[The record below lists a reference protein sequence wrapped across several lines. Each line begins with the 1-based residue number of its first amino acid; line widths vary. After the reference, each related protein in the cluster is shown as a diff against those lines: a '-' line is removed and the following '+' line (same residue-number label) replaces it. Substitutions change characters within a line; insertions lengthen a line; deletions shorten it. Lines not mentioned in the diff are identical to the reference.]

1 MQTTTT
7 KTRWDL
13 TRRICLVV
21 SILVFTWVYQGTAVY
36 DGAAAFVCS
45 IAFIACFNAFSN
57 AVNTRLKTLTTEN
70 FVFLRVPDVV
80 LTFLVCLCM
89 TLETLI
95 LHRPFTF

>member
-45 IAFIACFNAFSN
+45 IAFIA
-57 AVNTRLKTLTTEN
+57 
-70 FVFLRVPDVV
+70 LRVPDVV